1 MGATTMLD
9 EVNVLVD
16 GYPREVTKSNVNR
29 VLNGWSL
36 QRPGFRVFCET
47 PFQVDERTCLV
58 PDVSVIES
66 IRIVPGSTGI
76 FQGVPELAVE
86 IVFSELATSLEN
98 KIELYLSSGGASVW
112 AVYPEQRSVRV
123 YDAAGGSKRF
133 RNDQP
138 LVDPTILPGFNI
150 PTSAI
155 FEGV

>member
-29 VLNGWSL
+29 VLSSWFL
-36 QRPGFRVFCET
+36 QRTGFRVFCET
-47 PFQVDERTCLV
+47 PFQVDERNCLV

-66 IRIVPGSTGI
+66 IRIVLESTGI
-76 FQGVPELAVE
+76 FQGAPELAVE

-98 KIELYLSSGGASVW
+98 KIELYLSSGGAPVW

>member
-29 VLNGWSL
+29 VLSGWSL

-47 PFQVDERTCLV
+47 PFQVDERNCLV

-76 FQGVPELAVE
+76 FQGAPELAVE